1 MIPHFFTWTGFCRL
15 TKNCNMQY
23 AIHSASSEAKEFLVH
38 GKFIEQ
44 TGKMSIKN
52 VIKKSEIKSK
62 PKKRKIT
69 LNSGKH

>member
-1 MIPHFFTWTGFCRL
+1 
-15 TKNCNMQY
+15 MQY
-23 AIHSASSEAKEFLVH
+23 VIHSASSEAKEFLVH

-62 PKKRKIT
+62 PKKKNIKQWKA
-69 LNSGKH
+69 LI

>member
-1 MIPHFFTWTGFCRL
+1 MIPSFHGQVLQINHC
-15 TKNCNMQY
+15 
-23 AIHSASSEAKEFLVH
+23 AIHSSASSEAKKKEFLVH

-52 VIKKSEIKSK
+52 VIKKKRNKIKT
-62 PKKRKIT
+62 KKVT

>member
-1 MIPHFFTWTGFCRL
+1 MDRFLQIN
-15 TKNCNMQY
+15 KNCNMQY

-62 PKKRKIT
+62 PKKKT